1 MTSNIVRANFNFYF
15 LATTLTPFML
25 IKIERHWNLQSTH
38 NWLTS
43 NKLFLNIKKSNY
55 IIFRP
60 YKKNSTMYDP
70 QVNVFDNESNKK
82 VTLECKN
89 VLNILDC

>member
-1 MTSNIVRANFNFYF
+1 
-15 LATTLTPFML
+15 
-25 IKIERHWNLQSTH
+25 
-38 NWLTS
+38 
-43 NKLFLNIKKSNY
+43 
-55 IIFRP
+55 
-60 YKKNSTMYDP
+60 MYDP